1 MSGLIEKTISC
12 PYCAEPQTVLID
24 PSVAEQEYIEDCQIC
39 CRPIRFLVDVWSD
52 DDASVQVQDEND
64 V

>member
-1 MSGLIEKTISC
+1 MPGLIEQSIHC

-24 PSVAEQEYIEDCQIC
+24 PSVSEQEYIEDCQIC
-39 CRPIRFLVDVWSD
+39 CRPIRFQVDVWSD